1 MIELDKLMVGEMM
14 SFFKKQALPVTLLVL
29 VVIGSSITILVDARK
44 SLDHVSSF
52 AVYYGEDEA
61 NKLSRFDLVIV
72 SPLIDNATLLKLKSK
87 GVIVV
92 GYVSLTTLGN
102 WEPWASFASPSMS
115 VGKLEYWNE
124 NVMNACDARWARV
137 ILDHAIPY
145 VMNRGFDGVFLDNL
159 DIVDLYPWMK
169 DCVINL
175 VKKIREENPS
185 IVMIVNRGFSIAREI
200 APYIDAILFEDFG
213 TYYDF
218 EKNKYLKWSGGDY
231 QWMISVAEMLSNL
244 SRAYGVKI
252 LALGYADLHNTSML
266 REYCDYVYSLA
277 SKYNFTAYVASIS
290 LDEVNTACP
299 FITQTTSTIEANTT
313 ITREPQIQA
322 QSTAWQKPVA
332 TLAFIALTV
341 LLLLLALSRKTKHTH

>member
-1 MIELDKLMVGEMM
+1 ML
-14 SFFKKQALPVTLLVL
+14 KQLALPLALLVL
-29 VVIGSSITILVDARK
+29 VLIGASVPMLVTAK
-44 SLDHVSSF
+44 EGLDKVSSF
-52 AVYYGEDEA
+52 AVYYGRDEA
-61 NKLSRFDLVIV
+61 DKLSRFDLVIL

-92 GYVSLTTLGN
+92 GYVSLTTLGG

-124 NVMNACDARWARV
+124 NIMNACDARWARV

-175 VKKIREENPS
+175 VKKIREENPN
-185 IVMIVNRGFSIAREI
+185 IVIIINRGFSIARET
-200 APYIDAILFEDFG
+200 APYVNAILFEDFG

-218 EKNKYLKWSGGDY
+218 EKNEYLKWGGSDY
-231 QWMISVAEMLSNL
+231 QWMIGIAEMLANL
-244 SRAYGVKI
+244 SRTYGIKV
-252 LALGYADLHNTSML
+252 LALGYVDLHNTSML

-313 ITREPQIQA
+313 TTRESQTQS
-322 QSTAWQKPVA
+322 QSTAWQKPIA
-332 TLAFIALTV
+332 TLAFIALII
-341 LLLLLALSRKTKHTH
+341 LLLLLALSRKTKHTY